1 MGRGQ
6 ARQSVVSDPIAE
18 SATPRYE
25 IQEIQVDRRQ
35 QQTIAYEGDVPLFVR
50 EHVERI
56 HDDSAQRG
64 EGKPF
69 ALGPAGPRTEPRE
82 DKKGRGE
89 YKEAHPR
96 DKKPPPPIRQ
106 GTLHA

>member
-56 HDDSAQRG
+56 HDASAQRG

-69 ALGPAGPRTEPRE
+69 ALGPAGPRPDPGECEKRWGGDQKHPPKV
-82 DKKGRGE
+82 KKRS
-89 YKEAHPR
+89 
-96 DKKPPPPIRQ
+96 PPNR
-106 GTLHA
+106 

>member
-18 SATPRYE
+18 SATPRNE

-35 QQTIAYEGDVPLFVR
+35 QQTIVYEGDVPLFAR

-56 HDDSAQRG
+56 HDASAQRG

-69 ALGPAGPRTEPRE
+69 ALGPAGPRTDPGKWNKRWA
-82 DKKGRGE
+82 E
-89 YKEAHPR
+89 YAERHPR
-96 DKKPPPPIRQ
+96 MKQLPHPI
-106 GTLHA
+106 